1 MGLNVDRRSLNE
13 RILDLE
19 KTKMLKAGNAASIDF
34 DQYPETCVKL
44 LPEGFLF
51 KFSVDNLGD
60 YGLWDGLGIKICVYS
75 PRINGLLFNH
85 IEILSCLVV
94 SKSINF
100 SLPLSFPVPYPS
112 FYFVPDCKKEF
123 EKERM
128 LPAFHSLAG
137 FFGYAITFG
146 APILARVFT
155 SVNGPATTQIN
166 RGFSLDCVSGHISI
180 VPPQGVGSPGT
191 VYPSTGYNKS
201 VFRRMPGLSNS
212 NFFRPEY
219 LEELRSFNKTV
230 ASGSVLDSRFKWL
243 FPASWSV

>member
-19 KTKMLKAGNAASIDF
+19 KTKMLKSGNAASIDF

-51 KFSVDNLGD
+51 KFSVDNVGD
-60 YGLWDGLGIKICVYS
+60 YGLWDGLGIKICLYS

-85 IEILSCLVV
+85 IGILSRLVV
-94 SKSINF
+94 SKPINF
-100 SLPLSFPVPYPS
+100 SLPLSFPAQYPS
-112 FYFVPDCKKEF
+112 FYLVPDCKKEF

-128 LPAFHSLAG
+128 LSAFYSLGAI
-137 FFGYAITFG
+137 FGYATTFG
-146 APILARVFT
+146 APILARVFA
-155 SVNGPATTQIN
+155 SVNGPGTTQIN
-166 RGFSLDCVSGHISI
+166 QGFSLDCVSGHISI
-180 VPPQGVGSPGT
+180 LPPQGVGSPGT
-191 VYPSTGYNKS
+191 VYPSIGYNKS
-201 VFRRMPGLSNS
+201 IFKRSVILANS
-212 NFFRPEY
+212 NYFRPEY
-219 LEELRSFNKTV
+219 LEVIQSFDKTV